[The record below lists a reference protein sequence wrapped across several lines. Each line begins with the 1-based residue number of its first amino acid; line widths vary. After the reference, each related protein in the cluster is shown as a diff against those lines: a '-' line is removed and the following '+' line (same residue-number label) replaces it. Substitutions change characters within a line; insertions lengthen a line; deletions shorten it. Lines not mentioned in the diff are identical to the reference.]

1 MPTNE
6 SKVQQYLAENPATR
20 NAIHRILLNKPD
32 VDGDELVD
40 KHLAPMMDDIFEKI
54 ITEVSPDTLSK
65 EQAAL
70 YILELSVF
78 ARYNSDFLRR
88 AADTVQGACMELAH
102 EFRRNH
108 LEEGGERGKVAAHY
122 TLYSGAL
129 LGDLGLL
136 VNGHVPAPETVT
148 LVSLHDWMVD
158 GSSASRICGGY
169 YATEGVAINETEL
182 LRSITDRYGELTI
195 GKRSGELAALD
206 YYYSLHLDESHEAAA
221 VEGLSVE
228 AAHIEGIARFI
239 RDSRSFYLDLPQ
251 IVDGFLQILEGMAR
265 WWSDL
270 AARANTLPGTA
281 AQNLIPLQ

>member
-1 MPTNE
+1 MHT
-6 SKVQQYLAENPATR
+6 STVQQYLDEHRDTR
-20 NAIHRILLNKPD
+20 TVIRNILLNEPD
-32 VDGDELVD
+32 VSGDDLVD
-40 KHLAPMMDDIFEKI
+40 KHLAPMMDGIFKQI
-54 ITEVSPDTLSK
+54 RAEVFPGTLSK
-65 EQAAL
+65 QQAAH

-108 LEEGGERGKVAAHY
+108 LEEGGERGKIPAHY

-129 LGDLGLL
+129 LTDLGLL
-136 VNGHVPAPETVT
+136 VNGHVPASETVT
-148 LVSLHDWMVD
+148 MVSLHDWLVN
-158 GSSASRICGGY
+158 GSSVSRICGGY

-195 GKRSGELAALD
+195 GKRSGQLPDLD
-206 YYYSLHLDESHEAAA
+206 YYYALHLDEGHEAAT
-221 VEGLSVE
+221 VDGLSVE

-239 RDSRSFYLDLPQ
+239 RHHRTFGLDLPQ
-251 IVDGFLQILEGMAR
+251 IVDGWLQILEGMAR

-270 AARANTLPGTA
+270 AARAHTLP
-281 AQNLIPLQ
+281 